1 MISERV
7 SVDNYV
13 VRFYTKVEDARDAA
27 KYEHMQVCQYG
38 QDNRF
43 VITPDKDAD
52 HPELIDTTG
61 VIFSQRSQE
70 NDGQVKLWMT
80 EFVAELTVV

>member
-13 VRFYTKVEDARDAA
+13 VRFYTKVEDARQAA
-27 KYEHMQVCQYG
+27 KYEHMQVCQFGG
-38 QDNRF
+38 QNRYI
-43 VITPDKDAD
+43 ITPDKDVE

-70 NDGQVKLWMT
+70 NDGHVKLWMT
-80 EFVAELTVV
+80 EFVAKLQVL

>member
-13 VRFYTKVEDARDAA
+13 VRFYTSIEDARQAA

-38 QDNRF
+38 EDNRF
-43 VITPDKDAD
+43 IITPDKDAV

-70 NDGQVKLWMT
+70 NDGTVKLWMT
-80 EFVAELTVV
+80 EFVSALKVV

>member
-7 SVDNYV
+7 SVNNYV
-13 VRFYTKVEDARDAA
+13 VRFYTKVEDARHAA
-27 KYEHMQVCQYG
+27 KYEHMQVCQFG
-38 QDNRF
+38 GENRF
-43 VITPDKDAD
+43 IITPDKDVE

-70 NDGQVKLWMT
+70 NDCNVKLWMT
-80 EFVAELTVV
+80 DFVAKLQVV

>member
-1 MISERV
+1 MKSERV

-13 VRFYTKVEDARDAA
+13 VRFYTSVDDARDAA
-27 KYEHMQVCQYG
+27 KYDHMQVCQYG

-43 VITPDKDAD
+43 VITPDKDVE